1 MKAVSLALLPFALML
16 AACDAQAPAAP
27 TPEAS
32 DAAQDEEALP
42 ADPGFDLPVTPARLT
57 RYIDRI
63 GKEGAV
69 FTAA

>member
-42 ADPGFDLPVTPARLT
+42 ADPGF
-57 RYIDRI
+57 
-63 GKEGAV
+63 EGATGCS
-69 FTAA
+69 FLGFRPDERH